1 MIGRYLCLPTAFPH
15 TGHNSRI
22 PIGAPSSSVKSSRYV
37 GQTSFGTTAPSWEV
51 EEEEA
56 DMCRVGEEEIGE
68 GRAEID
74 EVEAGGRGRGARGC
88 FDWARVNGMHKEDRN
103 ERRRTEGE

>member
-1 MIGRYLCLPTAFPH
+1 
-15 TGHNSRI
+15 
-22 PIGAPSSSVKSSRYV
+22 
-37 GQTSFGTTAPSWEV
+37 
-51 EEEEA
+51 
-56 DMCRVGEEEIGE
+56 MCRVGEEEIGE

-103 ERRRTEGE
+103 ERRRTEGECKVNGERNDGMVEGKK